1 MEALA
6 SFKFL
11 DLGLALPVDITAE
24 MKKLSSDE
32 MDNKG
37 PHKVVYYENGAN
49 FYKNIIAAIFT
60 FAVMLFLNFL
70 IFLALRFCPC

>member
-1 MEALA
+1 
-6 SFKFL
+6 
-11 DLGLALPVDITAE
+11 
-24 MKKLSSDE
+24 

-37 PHKVVYYENGAN
+37 PYKVVYYENGAN

-70 IFLALRFCPC
+70 IFLMLRYCPC